1 MIESQAKQKAR
12 VLRIRTT
19 W

>member
-1 MIESQAKQKAR
+1 MIESQANQKAR